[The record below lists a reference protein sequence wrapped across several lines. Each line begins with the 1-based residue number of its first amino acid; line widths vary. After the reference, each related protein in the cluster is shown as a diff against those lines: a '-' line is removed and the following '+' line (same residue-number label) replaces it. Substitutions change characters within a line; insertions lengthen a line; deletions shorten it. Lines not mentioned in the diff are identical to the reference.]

1 MKIEW
6 APLRVPLERR
16 LQILVTAFFT
26 SMLLILLSTSF
37 FLVAGSLVGRLIFK
51 INIGWLKIITFL
63 IDLWRPPSAQLNGDL
78 LGLRLCASQGNP
90 ICGRWQR
97 VSVKS
102 KKNSLNMIYPIS
114 QLDDNPY

>member
-37 FLVAGSLVGRLIFK
+37 LLVAGSLVGRLIFK
-51 INIGWLKIITFL
+51 INIGL
-63 IDLWRPPSAQLNGDL
+63 LN
-78 LGLRLCASQGNP
+78 C
-90 ICGRWQR
+90 
-97 VSVKS
+97 
-102 KKNSLNMIYPIS
+102 
-114 QLDDNPY
+114 